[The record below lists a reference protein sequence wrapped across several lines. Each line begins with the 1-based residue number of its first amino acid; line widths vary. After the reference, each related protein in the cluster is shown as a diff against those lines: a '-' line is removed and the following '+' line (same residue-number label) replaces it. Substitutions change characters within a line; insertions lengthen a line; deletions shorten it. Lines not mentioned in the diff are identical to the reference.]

1 MGLTMLQIPK
11 PDAPQAAPPLGI
23 SPEKL
28 AAVKAAARELEEGM
42 HAGVSP
48 QKLTI
53 LLEKFWSAQS
63 AAAPT
68 PEPLGLDSCPSCG
81 GDACPIPGEQ
91 PTRRRCTRC
100 GANFSS
106 TRTAVKPCPACQ
118 SPLTTRTGGR
128 GAHCNCCGHDF
139 FV

>member
-1 MGLTMLQIPK
+1 MLTILEIPK
-11 PDAPQAAPPLGI
+11 QDPRQAAPPPGVA
-23 SPEKL
+23 PEKL
-28 AAVKAAARELEEGM
+28 QAVADAERALAEASHR
-42 HAGVSP
+42 GVSP
-48 QKLTI
+48 QELSR
-53 LLEKFWSAQS
+53 LLDQFWSAQK

-106 TRTAVKPCPACQ
+106 TRSAVKPCPACQ